1 MQPANVAVAKSDETE
16 ATTSSIILPSEIS
29 SAPCSSSGSLPAGD
43 IDSVQFTWFWGDVS
57 REVVNDRMNGQPDG
71 SFCIRTS
78 SSPGD
83 YTLTLRKDGA
93 TKLVKIY
100 GKNGCFGLSP
110 TDTSQF
116 SSLIHLVDFYST
128 HSLKAFNHSLN
139 IVLRHPV
146 PRYPSSGEKLQAE
159 KENQLVKKVA
169 DLHLECS
176 RKTLCYERAYEE
188 FQQLLH
194 HLEGRRL
201 ALLAFDETL
210 KLFQE
215 QAELNL
221 QFQSKAQMHDK
232 HRMAENLNV
241 LRSRIRLLHDSKEK
255 TIAEIDLC
263 SRKLREVESELNAMK
278 PELCT
283 LLSQQDKMERL
294 LAEHGIPLST
304 VTRLITSK
312 LAEKSP
318 SMEESTSD
326 HTSLEC
332 RMLER
337 NIRAG
342 TMATDSSLWLLSD
355 CSKQDSTVR
364 LADRPNGTFLI
375 RPSESRKG
383 YYALSIVC
391 NGRIFHCL
399 IERKNGC
406 FGFAGTD
413 ALFSS
418 LNDLVFHYSIN
429 SMKEHN
435 PNLDTTLVQPVLGQ
449 RVRKRS
455 Q

>member
-1 MQPANVAVAKSDETE
+1 
-16 ATTSSIILPSEIS
+16 
-29 SAPCSSSGSLPAGD
+29 
-43 IDSVQFTWFWGDVS
+43 
-57 REVVNDRMNGQPDG
+57 
-71 SFCIRTS
+71 
-78 SSPGD
+78 
-83 YTLTLRKDGA
+83 
-93 TKLVKIY
+93 
-100 GKNGCFGLSP
+100 
-110 TDTSQF
+110 
-116 SSLIHLVDFYST
+116 
-128 HSLKAFNHSLN
+128 
-139 IVLRHPV
+139 
-146 PRYPSSGEKLQAE
+146 
-159 KENQLVKKVA
+159 
-169 DLHLECS
+169 
-176 RKTLCYERAYEE
+176 
-188 FQQLLH
+188 
-194 HLEGRRL
+194 
-201 ALLAFDETL
+201 
-210 KLFQE
+210 
-215 QAELNL
+215 
-221 QFQSKAQMHDK
+221 MHDK

>member
-1 MQPANVAVAKSDETE
+1 MQPVNVAVGKSDEGG
-16 ATTSSIILPSEIS
+16 ATTSSIVLPSEYAS
-29 SAPCSSSGSLPAGD
+29 LPSSSGSLPVGD
-43 IDSVQFTWFWGDVS
+43 VDPVQFAWFWGNVS
-57 REVVNDRMNGQPDG
+57 REMVSDRMNGQPDG

-83 YTLTLRKDGA
+83 YTLTLRKDGT

-100 GKNGCFGLSP
+100 GKGGCFGLSP
-110 TDTSQF
+110 TDASQF
-116 SSLIHLVDFYST
+116 SSLAHLVDFYST
-128 HSLKAFNHSLN
+128 HSLKDFNHSLN

-146 PRYPSSGEKLQAE
+146 PRYLSSGEKLHAE
-159 KENQLVKKVA
+159 KVDQLIKKVT

-176 RKTLCYERAYEE
+176 RKTRSYERVGEE
-188 FQQLLH
+188 FKQLLR
-194 HLEGRRL
+194 HLEGKRE

-215 QAELNL
+215 QAKLNL

-232 HRMAENLNV
+232 HRMAENLNA

-255 TIAEIDLC
+255 TMVEIDLC
-263 SRKLREVESELNAMK
+263 SSKLREVESELNVMK

-294 LAEHGIPLST
+294 LADHGIPLST
-304 VTRLITSK
+304 VTNLITSK
-312 LAEKSP
+312 VA
-318 SMEESTSD
+318 EESPPMDESTAD
-326 HTSLEC
+326 HTSFEC

-342 TMATDSSLWLLSD
+342 TQAADSSLWLLSD

-364 LADRPNGTFLI
+364 LADKPSGTFLI

-391 NGRIFHCL
+391 NNRIFHCL
-399 IERKNGC
+399 IERRSGC

-435 PNLDTTLVQPVLGQ
+435 PNLDTTLVQPVLAQ
-449 RVRKRS
+449 RVRKHS